1 MVDRVSGPSGDRQR
15 PAVAPWMFGAL
26 VLVLCL
32 CLGWPAYAAYS
43 WLGERRAEAAMTPV
57 ATAYLDAL
65 VKDDRPTGY
74 ALLCDRER
82 QTVPLQRWS
91 AVTNT
96 QPAVVG
102 YQVLGARIEPNDE
115 GPDGHYVDVE
125 LRYSDRTARKIA
137 LPMADDAGG
146 WKVCTQAAY

>member
-1 MVDRVSGPSGDRQR
+1 MVDPVTTPDGKKPR

-26 VLVLCL
+26 ALILCL

-43 WLGERRAEAAMTPV
+43 WFGERRAEAAMTPV

-65 VKDDRPTGY
+65 VKDDRPAGY

-82 QTVPLQRWS
+82 QAVPPQRWS
-91 AVTNT
+91 GSTHT
-96 QPAVVG
+96 QPAVIG
-102 YQVLGARIEPNDE
+102 YRILGARVEPNNE

-125 LRYSDRTARKIA
+125 LRYSDNTTRRIA
-137 LPMADDAGG
+137 LPMADDPAG
-146 WKVCTQAAY
+146 WKVCTQSAY